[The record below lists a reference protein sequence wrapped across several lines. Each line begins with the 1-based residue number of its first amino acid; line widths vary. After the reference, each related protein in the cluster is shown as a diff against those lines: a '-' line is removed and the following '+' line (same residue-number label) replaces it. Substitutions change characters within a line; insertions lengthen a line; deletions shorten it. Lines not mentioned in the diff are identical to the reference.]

1 MWGTEAIVTSPLLQ
15 VGLRRRWITLPCGPE
30 LRPAP
35 LSRSPGVPCCTTWSP
50 EAADDP
56 SAVQGGEGGTVPVRA
71 KQLRAEH
78 TEGLLR
84 SRGTEGA
91 GRGGVQ
97 ASETGKDDDIR
108 ARTATPALKMP
119 EDRGALESPREG
131 GLSGPM
137 ESPGSPGLRRGSVR
151 ASVPQKLAEALSSQY
166 GLNVFVAGLLLLL
179 AWAVHAAGVG
189 KLALLCVLTALMLLQ
204 LLWMLWYMGRSAA
217 QRRLI
222 SPKDTH
228 AGARWLR
235 GSITLFAAI
244 TIILGC
250 FKIGYFVGF
259 SECLSVTEGVFP
271 VTHAVH
277 TFLQVYF
284 LWGHAKDVIQSF
296 KTLERFG
303 VIHSVFTNLLLWAN
317 SVLNESKHQLN
328 EHKERLITLGFGNIT
343 IVLDDHTPQ
352 CNCTPPTLCSAI
364 SHSIYYLYPFNIEYQ
379 ILASTMLYVLW
390 KNIGRKVDSHQHPKM
405 QFKFNGV
412 MVGSVLGLTV
422 LATTIGVVVVYLV
435 QIGRSKTKSELALLM
450 FYLYAI
456 SLLVLMGAAG
466 LAGIWIH
473 RINEKSL
480 DESKNPARKLDVD
493 LLVGTASGS
502 WLISWGSILATLCA
516 QTCPPHT
523 WYNLPYSILVIVE
536 KYIQNLFIIES
547 IHREPDKL
555 SEGIRTL
562 RVVTV
567 CNGDPTSLA
576 PSCLKSASVAGE
588 VAPHDGQMLHAVNG
602 NLCLREGGDKE
613 EEEGSVEGTLGP
625 ACHPHLLQGC
635 TERKVL
641 RNITAFLFLCNISLW
656 IPPAFGCRPEYD
668 NGLEEIVFGF
678 EPWIIV
684 VNLAMPF
691 SIFYRM
697 HAAASLFEVYCKI

>member
-1 MWGTEAIVTSPLLQ
+1 M
-15 VGLRRRWITLPCGPE
+15 PE
-30 LRPAP
+30 
-35 LSRSPGVPCCTTWSP
+35 
-50 EAADDP
+50 
-56 SAVQGGEGGTVPVRA
+56 
-71 KQLRAEH
+71 
-78 TEGLLR
+78 
-84 SRGTEGA
+84 
-91 GRGGVQ
+91 GRGPV
-97 ASETGKDDDIR
+97 AS
-108 ARTATPALKMP
+108 AP
-119 EDRGALESPREG
+119 EQ
-131 GLSGPM
+131 GLSGPG
-137 ESPGSPGLRRGSVR
+137 ESSGSPGPRRGSSR

-179 AWAVHAAGVG
+179 AWAVHAKGVG

-204 LLWMLWYMGRSAA
+204 LVWMLWYVGRSAA

-222 SPKDTH
+222 RLKDMQ
-228 AGARWLR
+228 AGTRWLR
-235 GSITLFAAI
+235 GSISLFSVI

-250 FKIGYFVGF
+250 LKIGYFVGF
-259 SECLSVTEGVFP
+259 SECLSATEGVFP
-271 VTHAVH
+271 ITHAVH
-277 TFLQVYF
+277 TLLQVYF
-284 LWGHAKDVIQSF
+284 LWGHAQDIIQSF

-343 IVLDDHTPQ
+343 IDLDDHAPD
-352 CNCTPPTLCSAI
+352 CNCTLPTLCSAV
-364 SHSIYYLYPFNIEYQ
+364 SQAIYYLYPFNIEYQ

-412 MVGSVLGLTV
+412 MVGSVLGLTA
-422 LATTIGVVVVYLV
+422 LATTIGVVVVYMIR
-435 QIGRSKTKSELALLM
+435 IGRSKTKSESALIM

-456 SLLVLMGAAG
+456 VLLMFMGAAG
-466 LAGIWIH
+466 LVGI
-473 RINEKSL
+473 RIYRTNEKSL
-480 DESKNPARKLDVD
+480 DESKNPARKLDAD

-516 QTCPPHT
+516 EDCPPYT

-547 IHREPDKL
+547 IHQEPENL
-555 SEGIRTL
+555 SDDIRTL

-567 CNGDPTSLA
+567 CNGNTISLA
-576 PSCLKSASVAGE
+576 SSCLKSGGVAGE
-588 VAPHDGQMLHAVNG
+588 EVSQDGEMTHAVNG
-602 NLCLREGGDKE
+602 NTCSREGHGKE
-613 EEEGSVEGTLGP
+613 EEERSWERAPGP
-625 ACHPHLLQGC
+625 ACCPHFLQGI
-635 TERKVL
+635 TKRKVL
-641 RNITAFLFLCNISLW
+641 KNIAAFLFLCNISLW

>member
-1 MWGTEAIVTSPLLQ
+1 MPEGQGAPASPPAAPSAPDRGWSGPA
-15 VGLRRRWITLPCGPE
+15 VG
-30 LRPAP
+30 PAP
-35 LSRSPGVPCCTTWSP
+35 RRSALAPSESP
-50 EAADDP
+50 V
-56 SAVQGGEGGTVPVRA
+56 S
-71 KQLRAEH
+71 
-78 TEGLLR
+78 
-84 SRGTEGA
+84 
-91 GRGGVQ
+91 
-97 ASETGKDDDIR
+97 
-108 ARTATPALKMP
+108 PAP
-119 EDRGALESPREG
+119 RRGAVCAG
-131 GLSGPM
+131 
-137 ESPGSPGLRRGSVR
+137 
-151 ASVPQKLAEALSSQY
+151 VPQKLAEALSSQY

-179 AWAVHAAGVG
+179 AWAVHASGVG
-189 KLALLCVLTALMLLQ
+189 KGGLLCFLTALMLLQ
-204 LLWMLWYMGRSAA
+204 LLWMLWYVGRGAA
-217 QRRLI
+217 RRRL
-222 SPKDTH
+222 PRLKDTH

-235 GSITLFAAI
+235 GSITLFAVI

-250 FKIGYFVGF
+250 LKIGYFVGF
-259 SECLSVTEGVFP
+259 SECLSATEGVFP

-277 TFLQVYF
+277 TLLQVCF
-284 LWGHAKDVIQSF
+284 LWGHAKDIIQSF

-343 IVLDDHTPQ
+343 AVLDDHTPP

-364 SHSIYYLYPFNIEYQ
+364 SHGIYYLYPFNIEYQ

-390 KNIGRKVDSHQHPKM
+390 KNVGRRVDSHQHRKM
-405 QFKFNGV
+405 QFKFHGV
-412 MVGSVLGLTV
+412 VVGSVLGLAV
-422 LATTIGVVVVYLV
+422 LAATIGVVVVYLI
-435 QIGRSKTKSELALLM
+435 QIGRSKPKSELALTM

-456 SLLVLMGAAG
+456 TLLTFMGAAG
-466 LAGIWIH
+466 LVGI
-473 RINEKSL
+473 RIYRIDEKSL
-480 DESKNPARKLDVD
+480 DESKNPARKLDAD

-502 WLISWGSILATLCA
+502 WLISWGSILAILCA
-516 QTCPPHT
+516 EACPPYT

-547 IHREPDKL
+547 THREPERL
-555 SEGIRTL
+555 SEDIRAL

-567 CNGDPTSLA
+567 CNGNATSLTS
-576 PSCLKSASVAGE
+576 SCLKSGAVARD
-588 VAPHDGQMLHAVNG
+588 VALQGSEMPPAANG
-602 NLCLREGGDKE
+602 NMPLREGCGKE
-613 EEEGSVEGTLGP
+613 GKERIRKGARGLV
-625 ACHPHLLQGC
+625 CCPHFLQGNAK
-635 TERKVL
+635 RRVL
-641 RNITAFLFLCNISLW
+641 RNIAAFLFLCNISLW

>member
-1 MWGTEAIVTSPLLQ
+1 SGTPPD
-15 VGLRRRWITLPCGPE
+15 G
-30 LRPAP
+30 
-35 LSRSPGVPCCTTWSP
+35 
-50 EAADDP
+50 
-56 SAVQGGEGGTVPVRA
+56 VRA
-71 KQLRAEH
+71 APAAVLRF
-78 TEGLLR
+78 R
-84 SRGTEGA
+84 GA
-91 GRGGVQ
+91 GVGW
-97 ASETGKDDDIR
+97 A
-108 ARTATPALKMP
+108 AR
-119 EDRGALESPREG
+119 
-131 GLSGPM
+131 
-137 ESPGSPGLRRGSVR
+137 GSPQTAGARRR

-189 KLALLCVLTALMLLQ
+189 KRDLLCLLTALMMLQ
-204 LLWMLWYMGRSAA
+204 LLWMLWYVGRSYA

-222 SPKDTH
+222 RPKDTQ

-235 GSITLFAAI
+235 GSITLFAFI

-250 FKIGYFVGF
+250 LKVGYFVGF
-259 SECLSVTEGVFP
+259 SECLSATEGVFP

-277 TFLQVYF
+277 TLLQVYF
-284 LWGHAKDVIQSF
+284 LWGHAKDIILSF

-352 CNCTPPTLCSAI
+352 CNCTPPALCSTL
-364 SHSIYYLYPFNIEYQ
+364 SHGIYYLYPFNIEYQ

-390 KNIGRKVDSHQHPKM
+390 KNIGRRVDSMPQQKM
-405 QFKFNGV
+405 TCRFDGV
-412 MVGSVLGLTV
+412 LVGAALGLVV
-422 LATTIGVVVVYLV
+422 LAATIAVVGVYMIH
-435 QIGRSKTKSELALLM
+435 IGCSKSQSESALTM

-456 SLLVLMGAAG
+456 ILLLLMGTAG
-466 LAGIWIH
+466 LVGCWIY
-473 RINEKSL
+473 RVDEKSL

-493 LLVGTASGS
+493 LLVATASGS
-502 WLISWGSILATLCA
+502 WLLSWGSILAIACA
-516 QTCPPHT
+516 ETRPSYT
-523 WYNLPYSILVIVE
+523 WYNLPYSILVIME

-547 IHREPDKL
+547 VHQEPDGIP
-555 SEGIRTL
+555 EDIRTL

-567 CNGDPTSLA
+567 YSGEAATLAASGLGSQGVTGNGS
-576 PSCLKSASVAGE
+576 SAT
-588 VAPHDGQMLHAVNG
+588 NG
-602 NLCLREGGDKE
+602 NLCLQQASSKEDREAGW
-613 EEEGSVEGTLGP
+613 EGVEGT
-625 ACHPHLLQGC
+625 ARHPSFLRSGTKRRL
-635 TERKVL
+635 L

-668 NGLEEIVFGF
+668 NGLEEVVFGF
-678 EPWIIV
+678 EPWIIA